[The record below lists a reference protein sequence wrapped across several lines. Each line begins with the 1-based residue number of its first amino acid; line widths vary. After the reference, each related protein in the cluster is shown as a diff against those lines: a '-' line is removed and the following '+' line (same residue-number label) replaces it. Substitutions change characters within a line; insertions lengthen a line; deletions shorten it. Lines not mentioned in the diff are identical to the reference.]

1 MNSYIQFPQNGEC
14 FSSLDNEHIFLEDV
28 EPGKPLYFDICPD
41 FRRIVKELFRRKINV
56 ANIDACNSCPR
67 FTFVTVAWCISRQGL
82 WFSIEPIKSVS
93 QFELLNVNKYAKYLP
108 YEEYYKY
115 VIDAKRK
122 FQHMDR
128 ESWPEFGCET
138 YLQTMYTTK
147 IYRYIVLAKGSYG
160 ACQDMLRACFNR
172 TLKSDYRLIK
182 HKDFMSELYKPFRVQ
197 YVGPKRKMEMKGNV
211 AKHRKIV

>member
-1 MNSYIQFPQNGEC
+1 MNSYIQFPQNGER
-14 FSSLDNEHIFLEDV
+14 FSSLDHEHIFLEDV
-28 EPGKPLYFDICPD
+28 EPGKH
-41 FRRIVKELFRRKINV
+41 
-56 ANIDACNSCPR
+56 SCPR

-138 YLQTMYTTK
+138 YLQTMFTTK
-147 IYRYIVLAKGSYG
+147 IYRCIVLALMELVKICYEHV
-160 ACQDMLRACFNR
+160 
-172 TLKSDYRLIK
+172 LI
-182 HKDFMSELYKPFRVQ
+182 EL
-197 YVGPKRKMEMKGNV
+197 
-211 AKHRKIV
+211 